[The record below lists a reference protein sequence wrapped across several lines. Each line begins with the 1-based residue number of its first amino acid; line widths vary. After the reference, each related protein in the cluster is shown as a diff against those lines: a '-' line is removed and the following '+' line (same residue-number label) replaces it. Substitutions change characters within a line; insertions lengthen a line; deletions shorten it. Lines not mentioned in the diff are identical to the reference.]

1 MKTPA
6 FLTCAILLL
15 ASCMPLQAGTR
26 ITTSP
31 APSSTKV
38 VIVTDSHKNDK
49 KHKKHKKAKKD
60 KKAKTVVI
68 KVGTKVKKRPAN
80 AVVIK
85 YDKHDYWYDN
95 GVYYI
100 ECSPSVY
107 EVIRPRVGMVV
118 PDLPRYA
125 EKVIIKGE
133 PFFKFETT
141 LYKQISGKGGIQFQ
155 VSGFLD

>member
-1 MKTPA
+1 M
-6 FLTCAILLL
+6 
-15 ASCMPLQAGTR
+15 
-26 ITTSP
+26 
-31 APSSTKV
+31 
-38 VIVTDSHKNDK
+38 TDSHKNDK
-49 KHKKHKKAKKD
+49 KHKKHKKVKKD
-60 KKAKTVVI
+60 KKEKTVVI

-118 PDLPRYA
+118 PVLPRYA

-141 LYKQISGKGGIQFQ
+141 LYKDYLQTYIRFLSHLPFLYRQTLHIVYMHPVENVLQICQKTIS
-155 VSGFLD
+155 LHM